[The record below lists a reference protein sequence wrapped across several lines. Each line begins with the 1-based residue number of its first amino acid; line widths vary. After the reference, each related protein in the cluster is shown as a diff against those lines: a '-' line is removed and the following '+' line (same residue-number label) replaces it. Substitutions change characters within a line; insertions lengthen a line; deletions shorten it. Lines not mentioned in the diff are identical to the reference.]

1 MSVVQYTD
9 AGLAELVSA
18 KNLGIHGAITHMAAG
33 DKSYTPQASQET
45 LVNEKQRVEIE
56 DSEDL
61 SSTQIRMGARFS
73 GELEYEVREIGF
85 FLESGTLLAIY
96 SVPNKL
102 LTYKSANS
110 DWVQKFTLDISML
123 PTDSVT
129 IQVGTENIN
138 LMLSEELASMTVAFI
153 KAQTVQTKI
162 THQQM
167 VLSEKLRLSGVS

>member
-1 MSVVQYTD
+1 MSIVQYTD

-18 KNLGIHGAITHMAAG
+18 KNSGIKGAITHVAAG
-33 DKSYTPQASQET
+33 DKSYTPQASQAT
-45 LVNEKQRVEIE
+45 LVNERQRVEVV
-56 DSEDL
+56 DFEDL
-61 SSTQIRMGARFS
+61 DLTQIRMGVRFS
-73 GELEYEVREIGF
+73 GELEYEVREVGF
-85 FLESGTLLAIY
+85 FLASGTLLAVY
-96 SVPNKL
+96 SVPDKL
-102 LTYKSANS
+102 LTYKPSGG

-129 IQVGTENIN
+129 IQTGTENIN

-167 VLSEKLRLSGVS
+167 VLSEKLRLSGVN